1 MRTWE
6 HALEIVS
13 IVRTDAWMI
22 RARRAKR
29 QLLILCGAVSCA
41 CGSLLAQVPS
51 LPPSVARPGTA
62 LVSFTYRSVLDSA
75 CVVRSA
81 IFEKEVFIANIPAAA
96 RKQVFSLRLSGE
108 DYLLSVLASPEGPET
123 GIAGGSFGSLVWE
136 ANNGNLTL
144 FNPRV
149 NGRSAPVTAT
159 EVVTRL
165 TANTLINLGVTEMVR
180 GTAVW
185 DKTGNQLVAES
196 TFGGQIVVEF
206 NADKG
211 VPTRAVIKRGSPS
224 EEFSYV
230 LYSYDPRFLGGQFP
244 AEFTRFRSGAPSEEL
259 GKMFT
264 VRVKTLELGERPLA
278 PETLD
283 PRKAIAFKTTYFYSN
298 DIMYWAGKSNRPQRV
313 LTAEEA
319 RKSMPHQRSLAS
331 ARYLVGLLL
340 SITTI
345 CTVVFIVRLI
355 RKTKNE
361 RENRQ

>member
-1 MRTWE
+1 
-6 HALEIVS
+6 
-13 IVRTDAWMI
+13 MI

-29 QLLILCGAVSCA
+29 QFLILYGAVSCA
-41 CGSLLAQVPS
+41 CASLLAQAPS
-51 LPPSVARPGTA
+51 LPRPVVRPGTA
-62 LVSFTYRSVLDSA
+62 PVSFTYRSVLDSS

-108 DYLLSVLASPEGPET
+108 DYLLSVLSSPEGPET

-144 FNPRV
+144 FNPQE
-149 NGRSAPVTAT
+149 NKQSASVAAT

-165 TANTLINLGVTEMVR
+165 TANTLINLGVTEIVR

-185 DKTGNQLVAES
+185 DKTRNQLVAES

-206 NADKG
+206 NEDKG
-211 VPTRAVIKRGSPS
+211 VPNRAAIKRGSPS
-224 EEFSYV
+224 EEVSYV
-230 LYSYDPRFLGGQFP
+230 LYSYDASFLGGQFP
-244 AEFTRFRSGAPSEEL
+244 VEFTRFHSGAPSEEV

-264 VRVKTLELGERPLA
+264 VRVKSLELAERPLA

-283 PRKAIAFKTTYFYSN
+283 PRKAIAFKTTFFYSN
-298 DIMYWAGKSNRPQRV
+298 DVMYWAGKSNRPQRV

-331 ARYLVGLLL
+331 ARYMVGLLL
-340 SITTI
+340 SISTI
-345 CTVVFIVRLI
+345 CTVMFIVRLT